1 MNITLFFGNEELT
14 KMAKSI
20 QDLKDEILALKA
32 SVGLESGEVKSAID
46 SLKSGVDSLK
56 ALIGQ
61 LQAQLLQSQTDAS
74 VPLDVSGIYD
84 ELAALKAD
92 VENIYV
98 APVEAPVSPVEASPV
113 VETPVAPVEVP
124 VEATPVDAPVEAP
137 HEAPIL

>member
-32 SVGLESGEVKSAID
+32 SVGFEGGEVTAAIG

-61 LQAQLLQSQTDAS
+61 LQAQLLQSQNDAS

-98 APVEAPVSPVEASPV
+98 APVEAPV
-113 VETPVAPVEVP
+113 
-124 VEATPVDAPVEAP
+124 APVEAP
-137 HEAPIL
+137 VEVAPVEAPVESAPVEVAPVESTPEAPIL